1 MFQAAILIARQYNI
15 SIQGQVIAGQIVDTA
30 GTEINA
36 IAAACKAIST
46 SNIVGIVGP
55 GYSSE
60 APIIAGI
67 GARIGIPVISQSATD
82 PTLSNRN
89 AYPAF
94 YRTVPSDNAAALAIA
109 QLFLNYNWTSC
120 QIIYQ
125 NDAFGNGGATAITN
139 AFLKNGL
146 GIAGT
151 IVFDIVTL

>member
-1 MFQAAILIARQYNI
+1 
-15 SIQGQVIAGQIVDTA
+15 
-30 GTEINA
+30 
-36 IAAACKAIST
+36 
-46 SNIVGIVGP
+46 VGP
-55 GYSSE
+55 EYSSE

-120 QIIYQ
+120 LIIY
-125 NDAFGNGGATAITN
+125 
-139 AFLKNGL
+139 
-146 GIAGT
+146 
-151 IVFDIVTL
+151 